1 MQIPLKWGK
10 LKFSVSIQRSKPD
23 WQIYM
28 ADLDCHIVEL
38 PRLPCRRSRVRWSFC
53 DRYKQCDGVSKAK
66 AAVRRTTVKRLTPCV
81 ERRMGSRES
90 KIPCKLFTAQK
101 SAKIN
106 ARGMRRSKTKGL
118 FFVLL
123 SWEIKGAVCPFLPQL
138 KTLRKMVK
146 RQAWPF
152 FFWYTSVSQTCSIY
166 VSLKF
171 PEILGTH
178 KWNSKKAG
186 AFTKNT
192 PAQFH
197 YSLSLW
203 SM

>member
-1 MQIPLKWGK
+1 
-10 LKFSVSIQRSKPD
+10 
-23 WQIYM
+23 M

-90 KIPCKLFTAQK
+90 KISCKLFAAQK

-118 FFVLL
+118 FFCTALL
-123 SWEIKGAVCPFLPQL
+123 RNQGSSMSISSTTQDLATLVKLRLGFFHVPHTCPNL
-138 KTLRKMVK
+138 V
-146 RQAWPF
+146 
-152 FFWYTSVSQTCSIY
+152 
-166 VSLKF
+166 
-171 PEILGTH
+171 
-178 KWNSKKAG
+178 
-186 AFTKNT
+186 
-192 PAQFH
+192 PAM
-197 YSLSLW
+197 W
-203 SM
+203 SSREPT

>member
-1 MQIPLKWGK
+1 
-10 LKFSVSIQRSKPD
+10 
-23 WQIYM
+23 M

-90 KIPCKLFTAQK
+90 KISCKLFAAQK

-118 FFVLL
+118 FFCTALL
-123 SWEIKGAVCPFLPQL
+123 RNQGSSMSISSTTQDLAKDGQAASLAILFLVHIRVPNL
-138 KTLRKMVK
+138 
-146 RQAWPF
+146 
-152 FFWYTSVSQTCSIY
+152 
-166 VSLKF
+166 
-171 PEILGTH
+171 
-178 KWNSKKAG
+178 
-186 AFTKNT
+186 
-192 PAQFH
+192 FH
-197 YSLSLW
+197 LCVPKISGNFGDT
-203 SM
+203 